1 VRKLLFYTALFLL
14 SAVIYAVPLLGR
26 KPAAPGRV
34 SGTVTDAANAVVLDA
49 AVSLLGANGAILR
62 TVRTDAEGKFSFDS
76 LPAAVYVVSIDKPG
90 FTNLRRTISVA
101 SEGQT
106 TVDAQLAV
114 SALQTEVT
122 VSAEAGHAAD
132 VRTIDQQVNVV
143 NEEEILAC
151 APEVV
156 AQVVDEEPGVNL
168 RNQQDGG
175 RRYDQLLG
183 GDGNLIADLRNLMTD
198 LLYSRVSRQKLG
210 FFDNAS
216 FTVSYNGQREERV
229 NQGGQ
234 GNPLAAITSQ
244 RERTNVLGFNFHID
258 KQLNERNSLL
268 FGADVYRDKI
278 TAPAY
283 TFEPATG
290 ITVPSR
296 PRIPNGASYLSYGAF
311 VQNVFTAIPDRLR
324 VSGSLRYSVASYKS
338 EARNAPLGS
347 DGVPLFR
354 DDSAR
359 FDAVSGRIGAV
370 LNLGKGFDI
379 AAKYARGFRAPNTTA
394 LGIIGLVGTGFEVD
408 ARTAAGLGGFIGN
421 ASDSTAIS
429 TGIPV
434 KPLEPEASDSFDI

>member
-1 VRKLLFYTALFLL
+1 MRKLLFYTALFLL